1 MRISVIPSPLM
12 RLNMLLR
19 FSLENH
25 LSINSEQELS
35 MIAASL
41 KGDGGMLIKTPAVP
55 QEKLLTSAIIY
66 GPNASGKSNIID
78 GLSLMRAAVLYSQS
92 RWEID
97 TGVHSSP
104 FMLEDGKSECPSRFE
119 VDFVSDNVRYTYGFI
134 TNKEKFV
141 EEWLYSYPEGRA
153 RTLFTRTNTDEY
165 KFGSGLTGQKNAV
178 KDLVRDNSL
187 FLSAAIQN
195 NFKSLSPVFD
205 FFKSLIFRNSI
216 SSPPQ
221 AIYSE
226 FKDKEFDSRVMKFLG
241 SVGTGIDGYK
251 QIENE
256 RPEEFMNDSRE
267 LFEFLYRKEEKPDEI
282 VKNLIEGLNKEYKV
296 EFSHKS
302 SSGKSVFLDVSNESA
317 GTRRLI
323 PLLVSVF
330 NALDKGLILIVDEF
344 DASLHTHICDLIVA
358 LFNNRDINKNNAQL
372 IATTHDTNLLCSSNL
387 RRDQIWL
394 VEKDECGASELYS
407 LAEIKTRDTD
417 NFEKG
422 YLQGRYGAIPFSASI
437 DNIIEKLQ

>member
-1 MRISVIPSPLM
+1 MLISVISSSLM

-25 LSINSEQELS
+25 LSINNEQELS

-41 KGDGGMLIKTPAVP
+41 KGDGGMLIETPAVP

-66 GPNASGKSNIID
+66 GPNASGKSNFIN
-78 GLSLMRAAVLYSQS
+78 GLSLMRDAVLYSQS
-92 RWEID
+92 RWGID
-97 TGVHSSP
+97 SGVHRSP
-104 FMLEDGKSECPSRFE
+104 FMLEDGKSEFPSRFE

-134 TNKEKFV
+134 TNKEKFI

-153 RTLFTRTNTDEY
+153 RNLFTRTNTDKY

-178 KDLVRDNSL
+178 KELVRDNSL

-195 NFKSLSPVFD
+195 NFKSLSPVLD

-226 FKDKEFDSRVMKFLG
+226 FKDKEFDRRVMKFLD

-267 LFEFLYRKEEKPDEI
+267 LMDFLYRKEDKRDEI
-282 VKNLIEGLNKEYKV
+282 VSDLIESLNKEFKI

-302 SSGKSVFLDVSNESA
+302 SSGKSVFLDVSNEST

-330 NALDKGLILIVDEF
+330 KALDKGSILVVDEF

-358 LFNNRDINKNNAQL
+358 LFNDENVNQNNAQL

-394 VEKDECGASELYS
+394 VEKDEFGASELYS

-437 DNIIEKLQ
+437 DNILEKLQ